1 MKKRTNI
8 DSENRLPLN
17 LQFFAE
23 GGDGGDSGDGNNT
36 SDSHASEPDSNTPS
50 YEELIAQIAQER
62 AEKERYKNLSDKFSK
77 EAATANKQLKEKLS
91 AEEKLAIE
99 KQEAEEARLAEEKA
113 KDERIAELEMKD
125 KIRDCTEHLMDKEV
139 GVEMDK
145 KTATEFAEL
154 LIKGDFNKSI
164 PILGKHIKT
173 IREAAIQTALENRD
187 PIHAGN
193 GNSGENTQANEKAI
207 ASAQRMSG
215 VNTDILN
222 QYRTGGK

>member
-1 MKKRTNI
+1 MKTRMNT
-8 DSENRLPLN
+8 DTENRLPLN
-17 LQFFAE
+17 LQFFA
-23 GGDGGDSGDGNNT
+23 DGADGADGMESDAGNT
-36 SDSHASEPDSNTPS
+36 DPAPDNTPS

-62 AEKERYKNLSDKFSK
+62 AEKEKYKNLSDKFSK
-77 EAATANKQLKEKLS
+77 EAANANKQLKEKLS

-99 KQEAEEARLAEEKA
+99 KQEAEEARLAEEQA

-154 LIKGDFNKSI
+154 LIKGDFQKSI
-164 PILGKHIKT
+164 PILGKHIKA

-193 GNSGENTQANEKAI
+193 GNSGENTLANEKAI
-207 ASAQRMSG
+207 ASAHRMGG
-215 VNTDILN
+215 VNQDILN
-222 QYRTGGK
+222 QYMRR